1 MYYNIITMPMI
12 NKGGCKVGKKADMGG
27 CKEGLKAPKKKKLV
41 VVGPVDTMVATK
53 KTKIQQPKQ
62 KAKVIAAKPQVAK
75 VAKVVTMPKKKRKL
89 VVKKK
94 AEQTPVVAD
103 VVKGKQSDSDKAL
116 QKVLKQYLK
125 HNWPYG
131 GGSYEVLGGK
141 LYVNIHRYDY
151 DAKERSKD
159 ELRDYDFGANE
170 WRRLIKG
177 DKWGDMVNGG
187 YHSTHSSQDKFIALR
202 KLKLGDIKLK
212 QKELLKGYTLHDVY
226 ELTSA
231 GRSEKQVGRQWQIKG
246 DKVYDMFGQTDEQML
261 YIIPPS
267 KVPSKYQ
274 RWYETY
280 ITKKNRKL
288 FSMGSG
294 REMWTSRTFMLNK
307 ESPNDQRA
315 GFVEVDVGG
324 RA

>member
-1 MYYNIITMPMI
+1 
-12 NKGGCKVGKKADMGG
+12 
-27 CKEGLKAPKKKKLV
+27 
-41 VVGPVDTMVATK
+41 MV
-53 KTKIQQPKQ
+53 
-62 KAKVIAAKPQVAK
+62 AKVIK
-75 VAKVVTMPKKKRKL
+75 
-89 VVKKK
+89 
-94 AEQTPVVAD
+94 PVVAD

-151 DAKERSKD
+151 DAEQRSKD
-159 ELRDYDFGANE
+159 QLRQYNFGADD

-187 YHSTHSSQDKFIALR
+187 QHSTHSSQDKFIALR

-226 ELTSA
+226 QTSST
-231 GRSEKQVGRQWQIKG
+231 GRSELVIGKQWQIKG
-246 DKVYDMFGQTDEQML
+246 DKVYDMFGQKDEQML
-261 YIIPPS
+261 YFIPPS

-274 RWYETY
+274 RWYETN

-288 FSMGSG
+288 FSMDSG
-294 REMWTSRTFMLNK
+294 KEMWTSRTFMLNK